1 MAVVVGVSGGTQVRG
16 VSVCTV
22 AIVSPVLG
30 VVGWGE
36 AASFDNRGHVNRRR
50 RVGSQDDA
58 VFFKV
63 ARHVRR
69 DPLGAGGQGQ
79 GQPEV
84 TRMS

>member
-16 VSVCTV
+16 VSVCAV
-22 AIVSPVLG
+22 ALVGPVLG
-30 VVGWGE
+30 VVERGE
-36 AASFDNRGHVNRRR
+36 AAGFDNRGHVNRGR

-63 ARHVRR
+63 ARPVRR
-69 DPLGAGGQGQ
+69 DPLGAGGRGQ